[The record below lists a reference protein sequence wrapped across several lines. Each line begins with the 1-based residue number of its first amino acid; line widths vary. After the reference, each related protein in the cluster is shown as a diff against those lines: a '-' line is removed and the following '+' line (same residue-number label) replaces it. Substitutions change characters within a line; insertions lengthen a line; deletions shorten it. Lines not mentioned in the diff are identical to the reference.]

1 MFDLFESIE
10 DWIKD
15 LLTGFISSNLTTMF
29 TDVNDRTGTIAAEV
43 GQTPQGWNGG
53 IFSMIQNLSNSVII
67 PIAGLIIT
75 FPVYLL
81 ARGTLG
87 TSFSACLMVVLMLP
101 FFFFAMYEK
110 DGRPLEK
117 ILMNIWRAR
126 VQRPG
131 IRIYQTDNLYAAIQQ
146 QIYDKEVLGIGE
158 GQEKRKAAVRSRQQ
172 NAADRRKN
180 KDCR

>member
-1 MFDLFESIE
+1 MAYVQVP
-10 DWIKD
+10 KD
-15 LLTGFISSNLTTMF
+15 LTRVKTKVLLNLTKRQLICF
-29 TDVNDRTGTIAAEV
+29 GLA
-43 GQTPQGWNGG
+43 G
-53 IFSMIQNLSNSVII
+53 VI
-67 PIAGLIIT
+67 GV
-75 FPVYLL
+75 PVYLL
-81 ARGTLG
+81 TKGTLG
-87 TSFSACLMVVLMLP
+87 TTFSACLMVVLVLP

-158 GQEKRKAAVRSRQQ
+158 GQETGKKAEKTGKQ
-172 NAADRRKN
+172 NKADRRKN

>member
-1 MFDLFESIE
+1 MAYVQVP
-10 DWIKD
+10 KD
-15 LLTGFISSNLTTMF
+15 LTRVKTKVMFNLTRRQLICF
-29 TDVNDRTGTIAAEV
+29 GLAGVV
-43 GQTPQGWNGG
+43 G
-53 IFSMIQNLSNSVII
+53 V
-67 PIAGLIIT
+67 
-75 FPVYLL
+75 PVYLL
-81 ARGTLG
+81 ARETFGT
-87 TSFSACLMVVLMLP
+87 TFSACLMVVLMLP

-158 GQEKRKAAVRSRQQ
+158 GQEKRKAASS
-172 NAADRRKN
+172 AGTGKN
-180 KDCR
+180 PVGH